1 MKIKVIDV
9 SKKIKKNIIL
19 DNINLEF
26 NSGKVYGLG
35 EEKGIFR
42 QRKRHIWVLYLS
54 VKKKKELNFH
64 AF

>member
-1 MKIKVIDV
+1 MITNEHIEQFIAQAHRYGMAGK
-9 SKKIKKNIIL
+9 SKKKPA
-19 DNINLEF
+19 
-26 NSGKVYGLG
+26 LG

-54 VKKKKELNFH
+54 FKKKKELNFH